1 MIPSY
6 EFELDGEKYLLRFS
20 ARTLINIEKSLKR
33 PISSIKDISPS
44 EISVEL
50 ISVFFTNAIKKAD
63 GISLKPKELDDLL
76 ENISAND
83 LSTIVNKGFEI
94 AYPQQKE
101 GDTGN

>member
-6 EFELDGEKYLLRFS
+6 EFELDGEKYFLRFS
-20 ARTLINIEKSLKR
+20 ARTLINIEKALKR
-33 PISSIKDISPS
+33 PISSIENILPS

-50 ISVFFTNAIKKAD
+50 LSVFFSSGIKKID
-63 GISLKPKELDDLL
+63 GTPLKPKELDDLL
-76 ENISAND
+76 DNISAND